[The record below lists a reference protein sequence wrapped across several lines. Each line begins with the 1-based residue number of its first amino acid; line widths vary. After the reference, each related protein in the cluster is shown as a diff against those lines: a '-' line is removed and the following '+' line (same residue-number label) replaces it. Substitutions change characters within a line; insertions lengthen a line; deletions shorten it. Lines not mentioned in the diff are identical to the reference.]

1 MQDAKAEGASLLTGG
16 ARPEHLPEGRFV
28 QPTAFTGVKREHR
41 LWREEVFGPVLAVAS
56 FETEEEAVALAN
68 ESEFGLAAAVISE
81 DEEVGCKVGIHV
93 QQIPEMRMV

>member
-1 MQDAKAEGASLLTGG
+1 MTGG
-16 ARPEHLPEGRFV
+16 DRPPHLPEGRFI
-28 QPTAFTGVKREHR
+28 QPTAFTGVKRDHR

-81 DEEVGCKVGIHV
+81 DEEVSDSADV
-93 QQIPEMRMV
+93 QYP